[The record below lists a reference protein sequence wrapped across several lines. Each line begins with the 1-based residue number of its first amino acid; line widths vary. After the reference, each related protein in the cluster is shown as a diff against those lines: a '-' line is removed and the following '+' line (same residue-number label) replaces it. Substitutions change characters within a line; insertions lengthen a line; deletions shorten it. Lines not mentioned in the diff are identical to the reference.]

1 MKVLNNEEELLN
13 NIFKLYEIYFL
24 EFLKDKDNKNELDNK
39 SQEIFTNSKN
49 LNSLIHNFISL
60 YKKEVENIIEKILD
74 IKTLEYLDIQVK
86 KEKEENISIKCE
98 NKKDKKDFNDHIK
111 LFLNNYFYF
120 ISQKYIIYY
129 IIYNT
134 SGSFSNNL
142 VKEVN
147 DYIESLISSE
157 KDLFKKNFTK
167 KFENFKEYINKFKI
181 DNKIYDCN
189 DNKKF
194 KSEYEESNNENN
206 HKENDELKDLRASN
220 LDAPMP
226 IMN

>member
-1 MKVLNNEEELLN
+1 M
-13 NIFKLYEIYFL
+13 
-24 EFLKDKDNKNELDNK
+24 
-39 SQEIFTNSKN
+39 
-49 LNSLIHNFISL
+49 
-60 YKKEVENIIEKILD
+60 ENIIEKILD

-111 LFLNNYFYF
+111 IFLNNYFYF

-194 KSEYEESNNENN
+194 KSEYEENNNENN
-206 HKENDELKDLRASN
+206 HNENDERKELRASN